1 MANVLISTLIW
12 IGYIIQALF
21 LLLGA
26 YYFIISIFSFIPK
39 KDKPIV
45 VDKEHDFALVVAA
58 HNEEQVI
65 EHMVESLV
73 ELNYPKDKY
82 SIFVIA
88 DNCTDRTAE
97 IARKAGAEVFER
109 FNDKERGKGFALEWM
124 FNKIF
129 EMDRKYDS
137 VVIFDADNIV
147 DKDFLYHINEQNK
160 RGFKVV
166 QGYIDSK
173 NPNDSWVSY
182 SYSLGFWSTN
192 KLFQLS
198 RYRLGLGCQLCGT
211 GFSVD
216 LDTLREIGWG
226 ATCLTEDMEFT
237 MKLCMNNIRVA
248 FSYDA
253 VVYDE
258 KPITFKQSWNQR
270 IRWMQGHAD
279 VFCRFFTKCISKA
292 FKDRSIFPL
301 DCALYLFM
309 PIRIITMGVIT
320 AMGYFQVFFKSPYV
334 LGSALHLP
342 DWFVIGL
349 AICQYLWLP
358 FVMVVEKRVT
368 SRTIFRTIWGY
379 LTYVVY
385 SFTWI
390 PIAVIGFIK
399 KNQHEWYHTQHTRQI
414 KINEMK

>member
-1 MANVLISTLIW
+1 MASVLIW
-12 IGYIIQALF
+12 VGYIIQGLF

-26 YYFIISIFSFIPK
+26 YYFSISIFSFLPK
-39 KDKPIV
+39 KDRPIV
-45 VDKEHDFALVVAA
+45 DDRDHDFALVVAA

-65 EHMVESLV
+65 EHMVDSLTK
-73 ELNYPKDKY
+73 LNYPKDKY

-88 DNCTDRTAE
+88 DNCTDKTAE
-97 IARKAGAEVFER
+97 IARNAGAEVFER
-109 FNDKERGKGFALEWM
+109 FNETERGKGFALEWM
-124 FNKIF
+124 FDKIYKM
-129 EMDRKYDS
+129 ERKYDS

-198 RYRLGLGCQLCGT
+198 RYKLGLGCQLCGT

-216 LDTLREIGWG
+216 LDILREIGWG

-248 FSYDA
+248 FAYDA
-253 VVYDE
+253 IVYDE

-292 FKDRSIFPL
+292 FKEHSIFPF

-320 AMGYFQVFFKSPYV
+320 AMGYVQIVFPDNPYV
-334 LGSALHLP
+334 LGSGVLP
-342 DWFVIGL
+342 PWFVMTF

-358 FVMVVEKRVT
+358 FVMCVEKRI
-368 SRTIFRTIWGY
+368 SKRTIWGY
-379 LTYVVY
+379 LTYIVY
-385 SFTWI
+385 SFTWV
-390 PIAVIGFIK
+390 PIAVIGFMR

>member
-1 MANVLISTLIW
+1 MPNILIW
-12 IGYIIQALF
+12 IGYVIQALF

-26 YYFIISIFSFIPK
+26 YYFTISIFSFVPK
-39 KDKPIV
+39 RKRPIV
-45 VDKEHDFALVVAA
+45 DDREHDFALVVAA

-65 EHMVESLV
+65 EHMVESLTK
-73 ELNYPKDKY
+73 LNYPKDKY
-82 SIFVIA
+82 SIFVVA
-88 DNCTDRTAE
+88 DNCTDKTAE
-97 IARKAGAEVFER
+97 IARNAGAEVFER
-109 FNDKERGKGFALEWM
+109 FNDTEKGKGFALEWM
-124 FNKIF
+124 FDKIYKM
-129 EMDRKYDS
+129 ERKYDS

-160 RGFKVV
+160 MGFKVV

-192 KLFQLS
+192 KLFQQS
-198 RYRLGLGCQLCGT
+198 RYNLGLGCQLCGT
-211 GFSVD
+211 GFSVAVD
-216 LDTLREIGWG
+216 ILREIGWG

-248 FSYDA
+248 WAYDA

-279 VFCRFFTKCISKA
+279 VFCRFFTKCIKKA
-292 FKDRSIFPL
+292 FKEKSIFPL

-320 AMGYFQVFFKSPYV
+320 ALGYIQMVFPDNGFV
-334 LGSALHLP
+334 LGSGIVPPWILTT
-342 DWFVIGL
+342 F

-358 FVMVVEKRVT
+358 FVMFVEKRIST
-368 SRTIFRTIWGY
+368 RTIWGY
-379 LTYVVY
+379 ITYIVY
-385 SFTWI
+385 SFTWV
-390 PIAVIGFIK
+390 PIAVIGFAR

-414 KINEMK
+414 KINEINQ